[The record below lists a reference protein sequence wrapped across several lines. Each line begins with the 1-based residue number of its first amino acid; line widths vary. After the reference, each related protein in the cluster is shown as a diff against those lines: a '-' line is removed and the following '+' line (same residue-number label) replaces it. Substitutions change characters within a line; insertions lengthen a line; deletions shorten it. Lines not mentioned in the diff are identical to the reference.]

1 MSVKISELPIL
12 SSLADNDVIA
22 GVDTSA
28 NVTSKIEMVT
38 LKNYIDTNTQYT
50 AGTNIDI
57 TNNVVSAPNV
67 YNKTETDGLID
78 NLEANINEQLEEKD
92 EQIEELQSEVDS
104 LSTIFNAFPTE
115 SGEGES
121 LTLDDTAE
129 VKFKKFDLKGNTS
142 QFTTTGKN
150 LLPNDTETK
159 TRNGITI
166 TKNSDG
172 TYKINGTATDDFSEA
187 ICNNFIPM
195 SGTWRML
202 GCPSGGSDST
212 YMLSAY
218 VGYWGAGSPNI
229 DIGNG
234 TNITYTGN
242 VKVRFYIKSGTTCN
256 NLIFKPMLTTDTSTT
271 INDFE
276 PYTGGQAS
284 PNPDYPQDIH
294 VVSGDNEIEV
304 CGKNLIGLGTILHAY
319 RDNSTGKI
327 QLNDNCVGYYFP
339 TSVLPDTITF
349 SCVGGNRANIS
360 YYNSVPASTVESVD
374 YSNSNSLPRTISVN
388 KTYAYIFIQFSYN
401 TLDVTNIQLEKGSTA
416 STYEPYQGNTYPI
429 NLGVKN
435 LWNSEDMKSGYLPQS
450 GSYPTTDPSYPNSRY
465 IIVPLM
471 KGQSITTYSEVTY
484 SAFRIRYIDKDTNLI
499 VGTVSVGENNGYC
512 NSNATYQSG
521 FANGTITATKDVL
534 LGLWDFDGYM
544 STSGYYKITY
554 GTTLQQ
560 ISPNP
565 IELCKIG
572 NYQDYFGKS
581 DGRNLFDK
589 DNLTIEIGTI
599 SATGTFD
606 YSTERLRAYYIEVD
620 ENTTYTVSTSNSD
633 LQIVPYFYNSNKTF
647 LSFDN
652 GWKNFPYT
660 FTTPSN
666 TKYIALLFKNSNN
679 TPSVGMIGNLQLE
692 KGSSVSDYQPYGVGK
707 WYLHKEIG
715 KVVLNGSENWGV
727 GVYGTNSYNL
737 AKNDML
743 YTNNNIV
750 VILSNLFKGIPYN
763 DRTTG
768 NNIIYPDVNESTIYI
783 RNTSYTSLADF
794 KTMLGIT
801 NLVSYY
807 VLATPTSEGIPT
819 NLINQLEQ
827 LYIAQSKN
835 NQTNISQVSND
846 KPFIL
851 DVTAIKSLQNVLDRI
866 ELLES

>member
-1 MSVKISELPIL
+1 MAISDKLTSIQNHLTDDWNSIE
-12 SSLADNDVIA
+12 SLIGDTDLDKNIENIA
-22 GVDTSA
+22 GA
-28 NVTSKIEMVT
+28 
-38 LKNYIDTNTQYT
+38 L
-50 AGTNIDI
+50 
-57 TNNVVSAPNV
+57 
-67 YNKTETDGLID
+67 D
-78 NLEANINEQLEEKD
+78 NLYDDLPK
-92 EQIEELQSEVDS
+92 V
-104 LSTIFNAFPTE
+104 TG
-115 SGEGES
+115 SGTS
-121 LTLDDTAE
+121 ITLDDTRKGRLE
-129 VKFKKFDLKGNTS
+129 SELGGNTS

-416 STYEPYQGNTYPI
+416 STYEPYNGDTYNI
-429 NLGVKN
+429 
-435 LWNSEDMKSGYLPQS
+435 DLPE
-450 GSYPTTDPSYPNSRY
+450 G
-465 IIVPLM
+465 M
-471 KGQSITTYSEVTY
+471 
-484 SAFRIRYIDKDTNLI
+484 
-499 VGTVSVGENNGYC
+499 
-512 NSNATYQSG
+512 
-521 FANGTITATKDVL
+521 
-534 LGLWDFDGYM
+534 
-544 STSGYYKITY
+544 
-554 GTTLQQ
+554 
-560 ISPNP
+560 
-565 IELCKIG
+565 ELCKIG
-572 NYQDYFGKS
+572 NYQDYFY
-581 DGRNLFDK
+581 K
-589 DNLTIEIGTI
+589 DN
-599 SATGTFD
+599 
-606 YSTERLRAYYIEVD
+606 
-620 ENTTYTVSTSNSD
+620 
-633 LQIVPYFYNSNKTF
+633 
-647 LSFDN
+647 
-652 GWKNFPYT
+652 
-660 FTTPSN
+660 
-666 TKYIALLFKNSNN
+666 
-679 TPSVGMIGNLQLE
+679 
-692 KGSSVSDYQPYGVGK
+692 GK

-715 KVVLNGSENWGV
+715 KKVYDGSEYFG
-727 GVYGTNSYNL
+727 YGASGETGISVVNTGGIGMKQGNYLGGKSNYFMNNQSGKLVNTIRFGANDTN
-737 AKNDML
+737 
-743 YTNNNIV
+743 IW
-750 VILSNLFKGIPYN
+750 
-763 DRTTG
+763 
-768 NNIIYPDVNESTIYI
+768 IYI
-783 RNTSYTSLADF
+783 SSSDFTSADDF
-794 KTMLGIT
+794 KTW
-801 NLVSYY
+801 VSTHNTIVYF
-807 VLATPTSEGIPT
+807 VLETPTNTEITYQPLIDQL
-819 NLINQLEQ
+819 NLLEKSM
-827 LYIAQSKN
+827 SKDG
-835 NQTNISQVSND
+835 QTNISQVNND
-846 KPFIL
+846 LPFIISASAL
-851 DVTAIKSLQNVLDRI
+851 KEWSV
-866 ELLES
+866 